1 MLKKKVIVVCGQ
13 TATGK
18 SDLAVKIALN
28 LKRQNINVEIIS
40 ADSRQVYIGADM
52 TSAKITQNEMCGIPH
67 QMISITSFKKDYT
80 VADYK
85 KAATKII
92 NKLHKQNIVP
102 IICGGT
108 GLYID
113 NVIYDNTIP
122 IVLPNTEL
130 RVKLEKLNTQDLF
143 NILKKK
149 DPNRAKNIDSKNK
162 RRIIRALEII
172 EVLGYVP
179 QNETPILN
187 YETLFI
193 GLKLE
198 NEELKNRIA
207 KRTNKRIRAGM
218 VDEIIFLHNK
228 EKLNYERISSFG
240 MEFKW
245 LSLFAE
251 NLINKSECVNGINK
265 DSLAYAKRQLTW
277 FKRNKD
283 IHWLNPLNKA
293 WLNKQ
298 AIKLVK
304 DFINQ

>member
-1 MLKKKVIVVCGQ
+1 MKKVIVVCGQ

-18 SDLAVKIALN
+18 SDLAVQIALK
-28 LKRQNINVEIIS
+28 LKQQNINAEIIS
-40 ADSRQVYIGADM
+40 ADSRQVYIGCDL
-52 TSAKITQNEMCGIPH
+52 TSAKITQNEMCGVPH
-67 QMISITSFKKDYT
+67 HMISITSFKKDYT

-85 KAATKII
+85 KTVTKLI

-113 NVIYDNTIP
+113 NVIYSNTIP
-122 IVLPNTEL
+122 EVLPNAVL
-130 RVKLEKLNTQDLF
+130 RVKLEKLDTAELF

-149 DPNRAKNIDSKNK
+149 DPERAKNIDHKNK

-179 QNETPILN
+179 QNETPELN

-198 NEELKNRIA
+198 NEELKNRIE
-207 KRTNKRIRAGM
+207 KRTNKRIRTGM
-218 VDEIIFLHNK
+218 VDEITHLHNK
-228 EKLNYERISSFG
+228 EKLSYVKIASFG

-245 LSLFAE
+245 LSLYAQ
-251 NLINKSECVNGINK
+251 NLINKAECIDGINK

-277 FKRNKD
+277 FKRNKE
-283 IHWLNPLNKA
+283 INWLNPLNKTE
-293 WLNKQ
+293 LNKQ

-304 DFINQ
+304 DFINP

>member
-1 MLKKKVIVVCGQ
+1 MKKVIVVCGQ

-18 SDLAVKIALN
+18 SDLAVSIALK
-28 LKRQNINVEIIS
+28 LKQQNINTEIIS

-52 TSAKITQNEMCGIPH
+52 TSAKITQSEMCGVPH
-67 QMISITSFKKDYT
+67 HMISVTSFKKDYT

-85 KAATKII
+85 KAVTKII

-102 IICGGT
+102 ILCGGT
-108 GLYID
+108 GLYIY
-113 NVIYDNTIP
+113 NVIYNNTIP
-122 IVLPNTEL
+122 KVLPNTEL
-130 RVKLEKLNTQDLF
+130 RVKLEKLSNEDLF

-149 DPNRAKNIDSKNK
+149 DPERAKNIDNKNK
-162 RRIIRALEII
+162 RRIIRALEIV

-198 NEELKNRIA
+198 NEELKNRII
-207 KRTNKRIRAGM
+207 KRTNKRMKLNM
-218 VDEIIFLHNK
+218 VDEIVSLHNK
-228 EKLNYERISSFG
+228 EKLSYERIASFG

-251 NLINKSECVNGINK
+251 NLINKTECIDGINK

-283 IHWLNPLNKA
+283 INWLNPLKKA
-293 WLNKQ
+293 DLNKQ